1 MEAKGYDPRLRAG
14 LHVGRPRRLGGDYL
28 GVDVNVAARV
38 AEDAKGAAVM
48 VSDRAL
54 EHVDRDALEIGRSR
68 RVRVKGVP
76 KDVTASPVRPSR

>member
-1 MEAKGYDPRLRAG
+1 MSPSCAG

-28 GVDVNVAARV
+28 GVDVTVAARV
-38 AEDAKGAAVM
+38 AEEAKGDELL

-54 EHVDRDALEIGRSR
+54 EHLDHDGVDVGRSR

-76 KDVTASPVRPSR
+76 KDVRASAVRSG